1 MNITRFFIFLGI
13 VFVIAL
19 VIYVTSTPK
28 GNDIALTGIVTGNEV
43 IVSPKIAG
51 RIERLLVDEGS
62 EVKQGQLIAELDRA
76 ELEAAYNAAQA
87 NIHSLEARVNQ
98 SKETW
103 SWTDDQTAASVKR
116 AEANLTATRS
126 QLEAAR
132 AQLWRDET
140 DLKRIGELAAAGVF
154 SAQDRDHAEAAA
166 RAARANVKALEDQVK
181 AAESDLAVARANRK
195 QLQVQQSD
203 VASTQALLQQTRAAA
218 AEAQTRLDYTRIYAP
233 LDGIVSIRVARQGE
247 VVPVGGPIVTIVDVD
262 HLWVQAEIEE
272 TYIDLI
278 QFGQKLRVRLPS
290 GNILEGTVFFK
301 GVENDFATQRDVS
314 RTKRDIKTFAIKV
327 AVSNTE
333 RRLMAG
339 MTATV
344 FLPPPAQKKGWFG
357 RLTGSLVAA
366 PVRPA
371 SGSNP

>member
-1 MNITRFFIFLGI
+1 MNISKFFAFLGV
-13 VFVIAL
+13 VFLIAL
-19 VIYVTSTPK
+19 IVYVTTTPK
-28 GNDIALTGIVTGNEV
+28 GNDIALTGIVTGTEV

-51 RIERLLVDEGS
+51 RIERLLVDEGYS
-62 EVKQGQLIAELDRA
+62 VKQGQLIAELDRA

-98 SKETW
+98 SKETR
-103 SWTDDQTAASVKR
+103 SWTDDQTGANVMR
-116 AEANLTATRS
+116 AESNLTSMRS
-126 QLEAAR
+126 QLESAR

-140 DLKRIGELAAAGVF
+140 DLKRIGELAAAGVL

-166 RAARANVKALEDQVK
+166 RASRANVKSLEDQVK
-181 AAESDLAVARANRK
+181 VAESDLAVARANRK

-203 VASTQALLQQTRAAA
+203 VVSTQALLQQARAAA
-218 AEAQTRLDYTRIYAP
+218 AEAQTRLGYTRIYAP
-233 LDGIVSIRVARQGE
+233 LDGVVSIRIARQGE
-247 VVPVGGPIVTIVDVD
+247 VVPVGGPIVTIIDVD
-262 HLWVQAEIEE
+262 HLWVQADVEE

-314 RTKRDIKTFAIKV
+314 RTKRDIKTFSIKV
-327 AVSNTE
+327 AVSNSD
-333 RRLMAG
+333 RRLMTG

-344 FLPPPAQKKGWFG
+344 LLPPPAQKKGWFS
-357 RLTGSLVAA
+357 RLTGSFFTF
-366 PVRPA
+366 PVRSV